1 MKKIKVVC
9 GVVRNEG
16 KYLITQRGDA
26 KNLNKWEFPGGKV
39 ESNEDDFS
47 SIKRELF
54 EELNLLVTPIKE
66 VTSYGFRSFQ
76 LVFIE
81 CICLNSESIELKEH
95 LDYAWVYVNE
105 LAKFD
110 FLEGDKK
117 FIDNLLTGKRII

>member
-26 KNLNKWEFPGGKV
+26 KNYKKWEFPGGKV

-47 SIKRELF
+47 SIKRELL
-54 EELNLLVTPIKE
+54 EELNLSITPIKE
-66 VTSYGFRSFQ
+66 VVSYGFKSFQ

-81 CICLNSESIELKEH
+81 CICLNSESIELMEH
-95 LDYAWVYVNE
+95 LNYAWVHVNE

-117 FIDNLLTGKRII
+117 FIAHLIPGK